1 MNQLSVTSID
11 GEVRSKLQKS
21 IMSEICDRDMH
32 PRNAIESPMPF
43 EKNSTK
49 HIKKINCSRTR
60 YGIKYHHE
68 SKA

>member
-49 HIKKINCSRTR
+49 HIQKISNARTR
-60 YGIKYHHE
+60 DEIKYYDQ
-68 SKA
+68 